1 MHSVANQFLHGLVLS
16 SSSNCVEMS
25 DSVPDCNHQS
35 LNHFLTDSVWQWQ
48 KVMDALS
55 RRCFKLFLSLKDPVA
70 LLIDESGIPKKG
82 KHSVGVSHQ
91 YCGQT
96 GKQDNCQVG
105 VFGALCSGNLVSIIQ
120 SKLFLPKEWVSDKK
134 KCVKAGIP
142 EDLREYKGKIELAE
156 EIIFHVWRNLNLKFS
171 FVSFDAFYGR
181 DFSLLQRLD
190 KASIT
195 FMADIPETQSIYLK
209 SFDVAIPIRKAGR
222 GRPSIHAKP
231 NTPKISVKEYA
242 EGLKKKEFKKI
253 TVRKG
258 TKANIKASFHKR
270 TVWIFNPN
278 NKTKSRFV
286 LLIRKD
292 EDGSLRYSL
301 TNSWKHLPK
310 LAFMQGQRYFVERAF
325 QDSKQE
331 IGLNQYQ
338 VRKYQ
343 SWYRHI
349 TMNMLAMQFITE
361 EKTRQKTVERYY
373 TTADIIELLI
383 HLLPKRILTLE
394 ELELKIIEKNKHL
407 KKLVKSKKPK

>member
-1 MHSVANQFLHGLVLS
+1 MHTVANQFLHGLVLS

-25 DSVPDCNHQS
+25 DAVPNCNNQS
-35 LNHFLTDSVWQWQ
+35 LNHFLSDSVWKWQ
-48 KVMDALS
+48 PVMDAIS
-55 RRCFKLFLSLKDPVA
+55 RRCFKLFLSLKDPIA

-82 KHSVGVSHQ
+82 KHSVGVAHQ

-120 SKLFLPKEWVSDKK
+120 SKLYLPKEWLCDKK
-134 KCVKAGIP
+134 KCAKAGVP
-142 EDLREYKGKIELAE
+142 EDQGKYKSKIELAE
-156 EIIFHVWRNLNLKFS
+156 EIIFHVWRNLKLKFS

-195 FMADIPETQSIYLK
+195 FVADIPETQSIYLK
-209 SFDVAIPIRKAGR
+209 PFDIIVPEKKPGR
-222 GRPSIHAKP
+222 GRPPIHAKP
-231 NTPKISVKEYA
+231 NATKVSVKEYA
-242 EGLKKKEFKKI
+242 EGLMKKEYKKI

-258 TKANIKASFHKR
+258 TQANIRAYFHKR

-278 NKTKSRFV
+278 SKTKSRFV

-292 EDGSLRYSL
+292 EDGALRYSL
-301 TNSWKHLPK
+301 TNSKKHLPK

-325 QDSKQE
+325 QDAKQQM
-331 IGLNQYQ
+331 GLNQYQ

-361 EKTRQKTVERYY
+361 EKTRQKSVEIYY
-373 TTADIIELLI
+373 TTADIVAFLTQ
-383 HLLPKRILTLE
+383 LLPKRVITLE
-394 ELELKIIEKNKHL
+394 ELKLRIKKKNKRL
-407 KKLVKSKKPK
+407 KRLVKSKKPG